1 MIEKDPVGD
10 LAVAVTFRVPADAGA
25 RSASVVGEFN
35 DWSTTAT
42 PMSEADGGGF
52 CAVVELERGRS
63 YRFRYHLAGERWE
76 NDWAADGYV
85 GNEYGGDDSV
95 VDLTDRTDTTPPR
108 DGGLLGNGAKTATNA
123 SANTG

>member
-1 MIEKDPVGD
+1 
-10 LAVAVTFRVPADAGA
+10 
-25 RSASVVGEFN
+25 
-35 DWSTTAT
+35 
-42 PMSEADGGGF
+42 MSEADGGGF

-63 YRFRYHLAGERWE
+63 YRFRYHLDGERWE

-108 DGGLLGNGAKTATNA
+108 DGAAKRPPRGRAAKKVTP
-123 SANTG
+123 